1 LPPSWLLAA
10 LIAVGL
16 MRLVSATPLLTP
28 AWTAAGIVPLLCG
41 LWLNIAGDRRF
52 RAEHTPMSPW
62 TEPSTLVT
70 TGLFGRTRNPM
81 YLGMVLIVMGAAVI
95 ANRPAAMAVPFAL
108 AAVLHTRFITVE
120 ESALAAR
127 FGERY
132 GRYRARVRRWL

>member
-1 LPPSWLLAA
+1 
-10 LIAVGL
+10 
-16 MRLVSATPLLTP
+16 
-28 AWTAAGIVPLLCG
+28 
-41 LWLNIAGDRRF
+41 
-52 RAEHTPMSPW
+52 MSPW